1 MSLSQPRTSNPH
13 PCQKWYEWNGE
24 KGNLRWYDKQN
35 KKNVEVDLPFSFI
48 LLDELF
54 SITGW
59 HEPSGGSIY
68 SNEIRD
74 TRDEPFV
81 VRSFGMKEI
90 IAEGFYSDIKDK
102 VAASGGKFSTGLY
115 MAFNDPSDNL
125 LKLGC
130 LKIHG
135 SALNAWVDAKS
146 EQRKVSKK
154 YDLAGTDV
162 EIADKEEG
170 KKGRIVFQK
179 PVLVFSNP
187 SEEALGE
194 ATEIDKQLQT
204 YFLGYFKRTRADQ
217 AQPKDDTLEQIQET
231 KIQDEKDD
239 DSLPEVP
246 F

>member
-24 KGNLRWYDKQN
+24 KGNLRWYDKTL
-35 KKNVEVDLPFSFI
+35 KKNIETDLPFSFI

-59 HEPSGGSIY
+59 HEPSEASLY

-90 IAEGFYSDIKDK
+90 IAEGFYSSIKDK

-115 MAFNDPSDNL
+115 MAFNDPSDNQV
-125 LKLGC
+125 KLGC

-135 SALNAWVDAKS
+135 AALNAWVDAKN
-146 EQRKVSKK
+146 EYRKTDKR
-154 YDLAGTDV
+154 YDLGGLDV

-170 KKGRIVFQK
+170 KKGRIIYQK
-179 PVLVFSNP
+179 PVFDFSKP
-187 SEEALGE
+187 EDQTLAG
-194 ATEIDKQLQT
+194 ATEIDKQLQA
-204 YFLGYFKRTRADQ
+204 YLKSYFKRTRIEQ
-217 AQPKDDTLEQIQET
+217 AEPDKDDTLEQLREA
-231 KIQDEKDD
+231 KEQDQRDD
-239 DSLPEVP
+239 DSVP